1 MITTILKTIANNFS
15 ICINWVKQN
24 FILIAVI
31 IISILTAI
39 VFLQRNE
46 INSKSKEV
54 DRLYNNIQ
62 YYQDMSDSVNDNNRM
77 LLLNINELN
86 NSNDSV
92 IIELNNIRKDLKIK
106 DKELKLAQSQTQQ
119 IKLDTSF
126 VVKTDNFSYKIKP
139 NNLTEL
145 LIERKDSI
153 LTAKLNIENQQTLFI
168 SSKKQ
173 YKNQYK
179 NWFRRLLKFDFKKCY
194 VHKYN
199 IQNSNDLIKVTDT
212 RVIQI
217 NE

>member
-46 INSKSKEV
+46 INSKNKEV

>member
-15 ICINWVKQN
+15 ICINWVKKN

-62 YYQDMSDSVNDNNRM
+62 YYQDMSDSINDNNRM